1 MNNNKLHT
9 GIRTSDKNKAGLSA
23 ILIYS
28 FACLINTNLLVGI
41 KGREIKIIDCSF
53 SQFDNQ

>member
-1 MNNNKLHT
+1 MNNNKLYT

-28 FACLINTNLLVGI
+28 FACLINTNLLVGVE
-41 KGREIKIIDCSF
+41 GREIKISDWSF
-53 SQFDNQ
+53 FSI